1 MNGLAF
7 YGGHD
12 ASVCIL
18 KEGRIALHL
27 ELERI
32 TRVKSQSGAELTSA
46 RHAGRP
52 WAERGIAAFIDMALE
67 EEGLEWRELDFVA
80 VLPDGI
86 DLNRDDLHL
95 RGDSRVHLVNHHEAH
110 AASTFHASPFAEAA
124 VLTLDG
130 GGNDGGGLIGFGR
143 GASIEIAR
151 RVPNGALGILWEQA
165 MRFWSESPQG
175 PIGTEGVLMGAAA
188 YAEPHPPLADY
199 FTTRVRELAAI
210 ESNTIG
216 PSVRAMLLDV
226 FRKPELALLP
236 HGFSVD
242 SEASYF
248 TFCASLQQ
256 ATERIFRDYFAEI
269 EERYGDA
276 PLCLAGGVTLNCNA
290 LGKSLLQSPRAVY
303 SCAAPTDAG
312 LTIGAL
318 LWVQHQILGI
328 PREPSSVASPYLGL
342 HHDRYDYSAM
352 LRARPELDAEPAS
365 VERVVDLLLAGAV
378 VALFEGR
385 SESGRRALGNRSIVA
400 DPRSAAVRERLN
412 REIKHRQWYRPFA
425 PSVLREEVVTIFGC
439 EIDSPYMSYALPMES
454 AWRERVP
461 AVVHH
466 DGTARL
472 QTVTQELNP
481 FYHSLIS
488 RFHARTG
495 VPLLLNT
502 SFNDSEPIVETPE
515 DALRCFLRTGIDY
528 LYIGGQLV
536 RRREA

>member
-18 KEGRIALHL
+18 KNGSIALHL

-32 TRVKSQSGAELTSA
+32 TRVKSQTGAELTSA

-52 WAERGIAAFIDMALE
+52 WAERGIAAFIDMALV
-67 EEGLEWRELDFVA
+67 EEGLAWRDLDFIA

-86 DLNRDDLHL
+86 DMNRDDLHL
-95 RGDSRVHLVNHHEAH
+95 RGDKPVYVVNHHEAH
-110 AASTFHASPFAEAA
+110 AASTFYPSPFAEAA

-130 GGNDGGGLIGFGR
+130 GGNDGGGLIGLGR
-143 GASIEIAR
+143 GPSIDVAR

-165 MRFWSESPQG
+165 MRFWSDSPLG

-188 YAEPHPPLADY
+188 YAEPHPPLVDY
-199 FTTRVRELAAI
+199 FIARVRELAAI
-210 ESNTIG
+210 ETSTIG
-216 PSVRAMLLDV
+216 TRVRAMLLDV
-226 FRKPELALLP
+226 LEPGHPMLP
-236 HGFSVD
+236 RRFSVD
-242 SEASYF
+242 SEESYF

-256 ATERIFRDYFAEI
+256 ATECLFDDYFAEVD
-269 EERYGDA
+269 ERYGA
-276 PLCLAGGVTLNCNA
+276 MPLCLAGGVTLNCNA
-290 LGKSLLQSPRAVY
+290 LGKSLLKSPRPVY
-303 SCAAPTDAG
+303 SCAAPSDAG

-318 LWVQHQILGI
+318 LWVQHQILGV

-342 HHDRYDYSAM
+342 RHDRHDYVAM
-352 LRARPELDAEPAS
+352 LRALPELDAEPAT
-365 VERVVDLLLAGAV
+365 VDRVVDLLREGAV

-400 DPRSAAVRERLN
+400 DPRPAGVRERLN

-425 PSVLREEVVTIFGC
+425 PSVLREEVVTIFGR
-439 EIDSPYMSYALPMES
+439 ELDSPYMSYALPMEP

-461 AVVHH
+461 AVVHR

-488 RFHARTG
+488 CFHARTG

-528 LYIGGQLV
+528 LYIGGYLV